1 MKECNKLKDFK
12 NLKFY
17 SQDEQQILEA
27 VSIFKKLGYRV
38 VDGHFNINSAK
49 ENGGVCAWDDREI
62 TSGWL
67 ADDDFEQVTLEDLK
81 EMVGED
87 KEVLWLNKETLE
99 ECYLDKISVFPYHS
113 SWVKVPEGATF
124 ATGDKDNFLFRK
136 DGWYYED
143 GEWVETNVLLKH
155 FPEYEHI
162 KLFWVKGD
170 IKARILS
177 NNFTVTWEKV
187 FGEKFVDS
195 VSKAVRQNKETTM
208 KKDGVFTLERLLGCE
223 VKINCSGVTG
233 YVTDITNNGYFLH
246 ICCGSNFDVVSK
258 HHLTFFTEDG
268 DELTFD
274 EYVNIYYGDSL

>member
-1 MKECNKLKDFK
+1 MKELNKLKDFK

-49 ENGGVCAWDDREI
+49 EHGGVCVWNDREI

-81 EMVGED
+81 EMVYDE

-99 ECYLDKISVFPYHS
+99 ERYLDKFSVLPYRC

-124 ATGDKDNFLFRK
+124 ATGDRDNFVFRK
-136 DGWYYED
+136 DGWYYD
-143 GEWVETNVLLKH
+143 NQTGWWVKGDVTIKNLHTHEFV
-155 FPEYEHI
+155 
-162 KLFWVKGD
+162 KLFWVKNG
-170 IKARILS
+170 
-177 NNFTVTWEKV
+177 V
-187 FGEKFVDS
+187 
-195 VSKAVRQNKETTM
+195 KENL
-208 KKDGVFTLERLLGCE
+208 FTLERLLGCE
-223 VKINCSGVTG
+223 VFFA
-233 YVTDITNNGYFLH
+233 NGYQSSKGYITSVENDCSVTLNYGG
-246 ICCGSNFDVVSK
+246 IITVPNVSS
-258 HHLTFFTEDG
+258 LTFFTEDG

-274 EYVNIYYGDSL
+274 EYVSMYYGDDCV